1 MRFNKIFASMLFVG
15 ASFSGNGWAES
26 FQPFEVTDIQ
36 VEGLQRVALGA
47 ALLSLPVRVGDTVDE
62 IKLQQAI
69 KSLYGSTNFEN
80 ISVSHE
86 DGILYV
92 TVKERP
98 TISIISFDGNK
109 DIKDEQLQESLDGS
123 GVKTGESLDRTM
135 LSGIEKGLQ
144 DFYYGVGKYGAKVEA
159 QIINLPRN
167 RVELKFKFTEGLA
180 AEIRQINVVGNT
192 VFSDSELISMLE
204 LKDYVA
210 WWDLFG
216 ERRYQKQKLQA
227 DLETI
232 KTYYHNQ
239 GYIRFNVTSTQVA
252 MTPDRKG
259 LYITINVDEGEKYKV
274 KEVNLIGDLMGR
286 EALMK
291 SILPIKAGNMY
302 NGADVTFT
310 EEMYSKYL
318 GRFGYAYPEVK
329 TYPEID
335 DDAKEVV
342 LNINI
347 KPGKRVYVRS
357 INFTGNTVT
366 KDEVMRRELRQMEGA
381 WLNSAQ
387 IEQSKL
393 RLNRLGYFET
403 VDAETIQVPGSDD
416 LVDVA
421 VTVKEQPSGSF
432 NAGVGYGTESGVSLQ
447 FGVEQNNFL
456 GTGNQAGISINTNK
470 YSRSANLSFTDPYF
484 TKDAVSLGGSVY
496 WNEFDANE
504 ANLERYK
511 NQSYGVALNSG
522 FPINEYNR
530 LNGGIGY
537 RHNTISEIS
546 AYEQALRF
554 YNVYRETDD
563 PNSDLSFDNFEL
575 NAGWYRS
582 TLNRGTFP
590 TDGSSQRLSGKM
602 TVPGSDLQ
610 YFKTDFDTNFYFPL
624 TPQHGFV
631 LLARARLGYSNGY
644 GQFKDNDQILPFW
657 ENYYSGGSSS
667 LRGFK
672 SNSVGPR
679 SFYAYRGSDQ
689 CSPDVSGDGCSIA
702 SPGDPTQIQV
712 SQGRSIGGNAIA
724 TASFEM
730 IVPTPF
736 LDEAYT
742 NSVRTSFFVDA
753 GNVWDTEFDYESY
766 RYLPADQFS
775 KLEDYSDPARLR
787 ASWGMS
793 VQWLSPMGPMV
804 FSLAWPLKEYEDD
817 ETEIFSF
824 NIGKTF

>member
-26 FQPFEVTDIQ
+26 FQPFKVTDIQ
-36 VEGLQRVALGA
+36 VDGLQRVALGA
-47 ALLSLPVRVGDTVDE
+47 ALLNLPVKVGDTVDQL
-62 IKLQQAI
+62 KLQQAI
-69 KSLYGSTNFEN
+69 KSLYGSTNFEQ

-86 DGILYV
+86 NGILFIH
-92 TVKERP
+92 VKERP
-98 TISIISFDGNK
+98 TISVVTFEGNK
-109 DIKDEQLQESLDGS
+109 DIKDEQLQESLDES
-123 GVKTGESLDRTM
+123 GVKIGESLDRTM

-167 RVELKFKFTEGLA
+167 RVELKFNFTEGDA

-192 VFSDSELISMLE
+192 VFTDTELVNMLE
-204 LKDYVA
+204 LKDYLE
-210 WWDLFG
+210 WWNIFG

-227 DLETI
+227 DLETV
-232 KTYYHNQ
+232 KTHYHNH
-239 GYIRFNVTSTQVA
+239 GYIRFEVTSTQVA

-259 LYITINVDEGEKYKV
+259 LYITINVKEGEKYKV
-274 KEVNLIGDLMGR
+274 KEVNLTGDLMGR
-286 EALMK
+286 EELMK
-291 SILPIKAGNMY
+291 AILPIQAGSMY

-329 TYPEID
+329 TYPEIND
-335 DDAKEVV
+335 ETKEVV
-342 LNINI
+342 LNINVN
-347 KPGKRVYVRS
+347 PGKRVYVRS

-387 IEQSKL
+387 VEHSKD
-393 RLNRLGYFET
+393 RLNRLGFFEK
-403 VDAETIQVPGSDD
+403 VDTETIQIPGSDD
-416 LVDVA
+416 LVDVD
-421 VTVKEQPSGSF
+421 VKVKEQPSGSF
-432 NAGVGYGTESGVSLQ
+432 NAGVGYGTESGVSFQ
-447 FGVEQNNFL
+447 FGVEQTNFL
-456 GTGNQAGISINTNK
+456 GTGNQAGVSVNTNK
-470 YSRSANLSFTDPYF
+470 YSKNVNFSYSDPYW
-484 TKDAVSLGGSVY
+484 TKDGVSLGGSVY

-511 NQSYGVALNSG
+511 NSAYGVAFNAG

-554 YNVYRETDD
+554 YNIYRETED
-563 PNSDLSFDNFEL
+563 PNAELSFENFEL

-624 TPQHGFV
+624 TREHGFV
-631 LLARARLGYSNGY
+631 LLAKARVGYANGF
-644 GQFKDNDQILPFW
+644 GQFSDNDQILPFW
-657 ENYYSGGSSS
+657 ENYYSGGSGS
-667 LRGFK
+667 LRGFE

-679 SFYAYRGSDQ
+679 SFYLYRGSEP
-689 CSPDVSGDGCSIA
+689 CSPDPSGDGCSL
-702 SPGDPTQIQV
+702 PGEPNQIQV

-724 TASFEM
+724 TASLEM

-736 LDEAYT
+736 LDESYS

-753 GNVWDTEFDYESY
+753 GNVWDTEFDFDQY
-766 RYLPADQFS
+766 RYLPAEEFAQ
-775 KLEDYSDPARLR
+775 LEDYSDPSRIR

-793 VQWLSPMGPMV
+793 VQWISPMGPMV
-804 FSLAWPLKEYEDD
+804 FSLAWPIKENEDD

>member
-1 MRFNKIFASMLFVG
+1 MRLNKLFASMLIVG
-15 ASFSGNGWAES
+15 ASFSGNSWAET

-47 ALLSLPVRVGDTVDE
+47 ALLNLPVKVGDTVDRL
-62 IKLQQAI
+62 KLQQAI
-69 KSLYGSTNFEN
+69 KSLYASSNFEN
-80 ISVSHE
+80 VEVSRDGSV
-86 DGILYV
+86 LLV
-92 TVKERP
+92 KVKERP
-98 TISIISFDGNK
+98 TISVVSFEGNK

-123 GVKTGESLDRTM
+123 GVKVGESLDKTM
-135 LSGIEKGLQ
+135 LTGIEKGLQ

-159 QIINLPRN
+159 QVINLPRN

-192 VFSDSELISMLE
+192 VFSDAELIGMLE

-232 KTYYHNQ
+232 KTFYHNR
-239 GYIRFNVTSTQVA
+239 GYIRFEVTSTQVA

-259 LYITINVDEGEKYKV
+259 LYITINVDEGEQYKV
-274 KEVNLIGDLMGR
+274 KQVNLTGDLMGR
-286 EALMK
+286 EELMQA
-291 SILPIKAGNMY
+291 ILPIKDGDMY
-302 NGADVTFT
+302 NGGEVTFT
-310 EEMYSKYL
+310 EELYSKYL

-335 DDAKEVV
+335 DATREVT
-342 LNINI
+342 LNINV

-357 INFTGNTVT
+357 INFTGNQVT
-366 KDEVMRRELRQMEGA
+366 KDEVLRRELRQMEGA

-387 IEQSKL
+387 VEQSKD
-393 RLNRLGYFET
+393 RLNRLGFFET
-403 VDAETIQVPGSDD
+403 VDTETVQVPGTDD

-421 VTVKEQPSGSF
+421 FKVKEQPSGSF

-447 FGVEQNNFL
+447 LGVEQTNFL
-456 GTGNQAGISINTNK
+456 GTGNQAGININTNK
-470 YSRSANLSFTDPYF
+470 YQKNVNLSYTDPYW
-484 TKDAVSLGGSVY
+484 TKDGVSLGGNIY
-496 WNEFDANE
+496 WSEFDADQ

-511 NQSYGVALNSG
+511 NSSYGLALNSG

-530 LNGGIGY
+530 INGGVGY
-537 RHNTISEIS
+537 RHNSISEVS
-546 AYEQALRF
+546 SYEQAQRF
-554 YNVYRETDD
+554 YNIYRESDSAD
-563 PNSDLSFDNFEL
+563 DLSFDNFEL
-575 NAGWYRS
+575 SLGWYRS

-590 TDGSSQRLSGKM
+590 TNGSSQRLSGKA

-624 TPQHGFV
+624 TRSHSFV
-631 LLARARLGYSNGY
+631 LLTRGRLGYGNGY
-644 GQFKDNDQILPFW
+644 GQFNDNDQILPFW

-679 SFYAYRGSDQ
+679 SFHLYRGSEP
-689 CSPDVSGDGCSIA
+689 CSPDISGDGCIL
-702 SPGDPTQIQV
+702 PGDPNEIWV
-712 SQGRSIGGNAIA
+712 SAGRSIGGNAMA
-724 TASFEM
+724 TASMEL

-736 LDEAYT
+736 LDEAYS

-753 GNVWDTEFDYESY
+753 GNVWDTEFDYDSY
-766 RYLPADQFS
+766 RNLPAEQFE
-775 KLEDYSDPARLR
+775 KLEDYGDPARLR

-804 FSLAWPLKEYEDD
+804 FSLAWPIKEYEDD
-817 ETEIFSF
+817 KTEIFSF

>member
-1 MRFNKIFASMLFVG
+1 MRLNKLFASMLFVG
-15 ASFSGNGWAES
+15 ASFSGNGWANS

-36 VEGLQRVALGA
+36 VDGLQRVALGA
-47 ALLSLPVRVGDTVDE
+47 ALLNLPIKVGDVVDQT
-62 IKLQQAI
+62 KLQQAI
-69 KSLYGSTNFEN
+69 KSLYASTNFEDV
-80 ISVSHE
+80 SVSR
-86 DGILYV
+86 DGGVLMV

-98 TISIISFDGNK
+98 TISTVTFEGNK

-123 GVKTGESLDRTM
+123 GVKVGESLDRTM
-135 LSGIEKGLQ
+135 LTGIEKGLQ

-159 QIINLPRN
+159 QVINLPRN
-167 RVELKFKFTEGLA
+167 RVELKFTFTEGLA
-180 AEIRQINVVGNT
+180 AEIKQINFVGNT
-192 VFSDSELISMLE
+192 VFSDAELRGLIE

-232 KTYYHNQ
+232 KNHYRNN
-239 GYIRFNVTSTQVA
+239 GYIRFDVTSTQVA

-259 LYITINVDEGEKYKV
+259 LYITVNVDEGQPYTV
-274 KEVNLIGDLMGR
+274 KDVNLTGDLMGR
-286 EALMK
+286 EDLMK
-291 SILPIKAGNMY
+291 SILPIKAGSTY
-302 NGADVTFT
+302 DGGDVTFA

-335 DDAKEVV
+335 DETQEVT
-342 LNINI
+342 LNINVN
-347 KPGKRVYVRS
+347 PGKRVYVRS
-357 INFTGNTVT
+357 INFTGNNVT
-366 KDEVMRRELRQMEGA
+366 QDEVMRRELRQMEGA

-387 IEQSKL
+387 VEQSKA
-393 RLNRLGYFET
+393 RLNRLGFFET
-403 VDAETIQVPGSDD
+403 VDTETVQIPGTDD
-416 LVDVA
+416 LVDVNFA
-421 VTVKEQPSGSF
+421 VKEQPSGSF

-447 FGVEQNNFL
+447 FGVQQNNFL
-456 GTGNQAGISINTNK
+456 GTGNQAGINLSTNK
-470 YSRSANLSFTDPYF
+470 YSKNINLSYSDPYF
-484 TKDAVSLGGSVY
+484 TKDGVSLGGSIY

-504 ANLERYK
+504 ANLEQYK
-511 NQSYGVALNSG
+511 NKSYGVGLTTG

-530 LNGGIGY
+530 INAGVGY

-554 YNVYRETDD
+554 YNIYRENDD
-563 PNSDLSFDNFEL
+563 PNSDLSFDNFDMTL
-575 NAGWYRS
+575 GWYRS

-610 YFKTDFDTNFYFPL
+610 YFRTEFDTSFYFPIDRA
-624 TPQHGFV
+624 QSFV
-631 LLARARLGYSNGY
+631 LLTRARAGYGNGY
-644 GQFKDNDQILPFW
+644 GSFGDNDQILPFW
-657 ENYYSGGSSS
+657 ENFYLGGTS

-679 SFYAYRGSDQ
+679 SFYLYRGSEP
-689 CSPDVSGDGCSIA
+689 CVPDASGDGCSL
-702 SPGDPTQIQV
+702 PGDPNSIQV
-712 SQGRSIGGNAIA
+712 SEGRSIGGNAMA
-724 TASFEM
+724 VASVEM

-753 GNVWDTEFDYESY
+753 GNVWDTEFDYDSY
-766 RYLPADQFS
+766 RFLPADQFAQ
-775 KLEDYSDPARLR
+775 LQDFSDPSRIR
-787 ASWGMS
+787 ASWGLS

-817 ETEIFSF
+817 DTEIFSF

>member
-1 MRFNKIFASMLFVG
+1 MRLNKIFASMLLVG
-15 ASFSGNGWAES
+15 ASFSGNGWAET

-36 VEGLQRVALGA
+36 VQGLQRVALGA
-47 ALLSLPVRVGDTVDE
+47 ALLNLPIKVGDTIDE
-62 IKLQQAI
+62 TRLQQAI
-69 KSLYGSTNFEN
+69 KSLYTSTNFEH
-80 ISVSHE
+80 IEVSR
-86 DGILYV
+86 DGTVLVV

-98 TISIISFDGNK
+98 TISVVSFEGNK

-123 GVKTGESLDRTM
+123 GVKAGESLDRTM
-135 LSGIEKGLQ
+135 LTGIEKSLQ

-159 QIINLPRN
+159 QVINLPRN

-192 VFSDSELISMLE
+192 VFSDSELIGMLE

-216 ERRYQKQKLQA
+216 ERRYQKQKLEA

-232 KTYYHNQ
+232 KTFYHNR
-239 GYIRFNVTSTQVA
+239 GYIRFAVTSTQVA

-259 LYITINVDEGEKYKV
+259 LYITINVNEGEPYKV
-274 KEVNLIGDLMGR
+274 KDINLTGDLMGR
-286 EALMK
+286 EEVLEA
-291 SILPIKAGNMY
+291 ILPMKVGDTY

-310 EEMYSKYL
+310 EEMYGKYL

-335 DDAKEVV
+335 DANKEVT
-342 LNINI
+342 LNVNI

-357 INFTGNTVT
+357 INFTGNQVT
-366 KDEVMRRELRQMEGA
+366 KDEVLRRELRQMEGA

-387 IEQSKL
+387 VEQSKA

-403 VDAETIQVPGSDD
+403 VDTETVQVPGTDD

-421 VTVKEQPSGSF
+421 FNVKEQPSGSF
-432 NAGVGYGTESGVSLQ
+432 NAGIGYGTESGLSLQ
-447 FGVEQNNFL
+447 FGVQQSNFL
-456 GTGNQAGISINTNK
+456 GTGNQAGISMNTNR
-470 YSRSANLSFTDPYF
+470 YSKSVNISYTDPYF
-484 TKDAVSLGGSVY
+484 TKDGVSLGGSIF
-496 WNEFDANE
+496 WNEFDAHE

-511 NQSYGVALNSG
+511 NSSYGIAINSG

-530 LNGGIGY
+530 INGGLGY

-554 YNVYRETDD
+554 YNIYRD
-563 PNSDLSFDNFEL
+563 PNDPNADLSFDNFEATL
-575 NAGWYRS
+575 GWYRS

-590 TDGSSQRLSGKM
+590 TDGSSQRLTGKM
-602 TVPGSDLQ
+602 TIPGSDLQ
-610 YFKTDFDTNFYFPL
+610 YFKTDFNTSFYFPITRSHNFVIL
-624 TPQHGFV
+624 TK
-631 LLARARLGYSNGY
+631 ARLGYANGY
-644 GQFKDNDQILPFW
+644 GKYHNNEQILPFW

-679 SFYAYRGSDQ
+679 SFYLYRGSEP
-689 CSPDVSGDGCSIA
+689 CAPDISGDSCTL
-702 SPGDPTQIQV
+702 PGDPNQV
-712 SQGRSIGGNAIA
+712 SVSSGRSIGGNAIA
-724 TASFEM
+724 TASLEL

-753 GNVWDTEFDYESY
+753 GNVWDTEFDYDSY
-766 RYLPADQFS
+766 KFLPAEEFYELD
-775 KLEDYSDPARLR
+775 DYSDPSRIR
-787 ASWGMS
+787 ASAGMS
-793 VQWLSPMGPMV
+793 VQWISPMGPMV
-804 FSLAWPLKEYEDD
+804 FSLAWPIKEYEDD
-817 ETEIFSF
+817 DTEIFSF

>member
-1 MRFNKIFASMLFVG
+1 MRLNKLFASMLLVG

-47 ALLSLPVRVGDTVDE
+47 ALLSLPVKVGDTVDQL
-62 IKLQQAI
+62 KLQQAI
-69 KSLYGSTNFEN
+69 KSLYASSNFEN
-80 ISVSHE
+80 VQVSRDGGVLIVSVR
-86 DGILYV
+86 
-92 TVKERP
+92 ERP
-98 TISIISFDGNK
+98 TISAVTFEGNK

-123 GVKTGESLDRTM
+123 GVKVGEALDRTM

-159 QIINLPRN
+159 QVINLPRN

-180 AEIRQINVVGNT
+180 AEIRQINIVGNER
-192 VFSDSELISMLE
+192 FSDADLIGMLE

-232 KTYYHNQ
+232 KTHYHNN
-239 GYIRFNVTSTQVA
+239 GYIRFKVTSTQVA

-259 LYITINVDEGEKYKV
+259 LYITINVDEGDQYKV
-274 KEVNLIGDLMGR
+274 KEVNLTGELMGR
-286 EALMK
+286 EELLK
-291 SILPIKAGNMY
+291 EILPIKAGEQY

-329 TYPEID
+329 TFPEID
-335 DDAKEVV
+335 DETKEVT
-342 LNINI
+342 LNVNV

-381 WLNSAQ
+381 WLNSALV
-387 IEQSKL
+387 EQSKA

-403 VDAETIQVPGSDD
+403 VDTETVQVPGTDD

-421 VTVKEQPSGSF
+421 FKVKEQPSGSF
-432 NAGVGYGTESGVSLQ
+432 NAGIGYGTESGMSLQ
-447 FGVEQNNFL
+447 FGVQQSNFL
-456 GTGNQAGISINTNK
+456 GTGNQAGINLNTNK
-470 YSRSANLSFTDPYF
+470 YSKNVNLSYTDPYF
-484 TKDAVSLGGSVY
+484 TKDGVSLGGSIY

-511 NQSYGVALNSG
+511 NSSYGIALNSG

-530 LNGGIGY
+530 INGGIGY

-546 AYEQALRF
+546 SYEQAIRF
-554 YNVYRETDD
+554 YNIYRDNED

-575 NAGWYRS
+575 SLGWYRS

-610 YFKTDFDTNFYFPL
+610 YFKTDFDTSFYWPL
-624 TPQHGFV
+624 TRSHNFV
-631 LLARARLGYSNGY
+631 LLTRARLGYGNGY
-644 GQFKDNDQILPFW
+644 GGFNDNDQILPFW

-679 SFYAYRGSDQ
+679 AFYLYRGSEP
-689 CSPDVSGDGCSIA
+689 CGPNPDGEGCSL
-702 SPGDPTQIQV
+702 PGDPNQV
-712 SQGRSIGGNAIA
+712 YISSGRSIGGNAIA
-724 TASFEM
+724 TASMEL

-736 LDEAYT
+736 LDEAYS
-742 NSVRTSFFVDA
+742 NSVRTSFFIDA
-753 GNVWDTEFDYESY
+753 GNVWDTEFDYDSY
-766 RYLPADQFS
+766 RFLPADEFS
-775 KLEDYSDPARLR
+775 KLADYSDPSRIR
-787 ASWGMS
+787 ASWGLS
-793 VQWLSPMGPMV
+793 LQWLSPMGPMV
-804 FSLAWPLKEYEDD
+804 FSLAWPVKEYDDD

>member
-1 MRFNKIFASMLFVG
+1 MRLNKLFASMMLLG
-15 ASFSGNGWAES
+15 ASYSGTGLAET
-26 FQPFEVTDIQ
+26 FAPFTVTDIQ

-47 ALLSLPVRVGDTVDE
+47 ALLSLPIKVGDTVDQL
-62 IKLQQAI
+62 KLQQAI
-69 KSLYGSTNFEN
+69 KSLYATTNFDTV
-80 ISVSHE
+80 SVAND
-86 DGILYV
+86 DGVLVV

-98 TISIISFDGNK
+98 TISEVTFEGNK
-109 DIKDEQLQESLDGS
+109 DIKDEQLQESLDNS
-123 GVKTGESLDRTM
+123 GVKVGEALDRTM

-159 QIINLPRN
+159 QVINLPRN

-180 AEIRQINVVGNT
+180 AEIRQINIVGNSK
-192 VFSDSELISMLE
+192 FSDAELIGMLE

-232 KTYYHNQ
+232 KTHYHNN
-239 GYIRFNVTSTQVA
+239 GYIRFDVTSTQVA

-259 LYITINVDEGEKYKV
+259 LYITINVDEGEQYKV
-274 KEVNLIGDLMGR
+274 KEVNLTGDLMGR
-286 EALMK
+286 EELMRA
-291 SILPIKAGNMY
+291 ILPIKAGDQY

-310 EEMYSKYL
+310 EEMYAKYL

-329 TYPEID
+329 TFPEID
-335 DDAKEVV
+335 DENKEVT
-342 LNINI
+342 LNVNVR
-347 KPGKRVYVRS
+347 PGKRVYVRS
-357 INFTGNTVT
+357 VNFTGNTVT
-366 KDEVMRRELRQMEGA
+366 KDEVLRRELRQMEGA
-381 WLNSAQ
+381 WLNSANV
-387 IEQSKL
+387 ELSKN
-393 RLNRLGYFET
+393 RLNRLGFFET
-403 VDAETIQVPGSDD
+403 VDTETVQVPGTDD
-416 LVDVA
+416 LVDVSFK
-421 VTVKEQPSGSF
+421 VKEQPSGSF
-432 NAGVGYGTESGVSLQ
+432 NAGIGYGTESGISLQ
-447 FGVEQNNFL
+447 FGVQQSNFL
-456 GTGNQAGISINTNK
+456 GTGNQAGININTNK
-470 YSRSANLSFTDPYF
+470 YSKNVSLSYSDPYF
-484 TKDAVSLGGSVY
+484 TKDGVSLGGNIY

-511 NQSYGVALNSG
+511 NSSYGVALSSG
-522 FPINEYNR
+522 FPVNEYNR
-530 LNGGIGY
+530 LNFGVGF

-554 YNVYRETDD
+554 YNIYRDEDD
-563 PNSDLSFDNFEL
+563 PNSDLSFNNFEL

-602 TVPGSDLQ
+602 STPGSDLQ
-610 YFKTDFDTNFYFPL
+610 YFKADLDTNFYFPL
-624 TPQHGFV
+624 TRSHSFV
-631 LLARARLGYSNGY
+631 LLSRARIGYGNGY
-644 GQFKDNDQILPFW
+644 GDFNGNDQILPFW

-679 SFYAYRGSDQ
+679 SFYVVRGSEP
-689 CSPDVSGDGCSIA
+689 CSPDPSGDGCGL
-702 SPGDPTQIQV
+702 PGDPNQIQV
-712 SQGRSIGGNAIA
+712 SQGRSIGGNAVA
-724 TASFEM
+724 TASVEL

-753 GNVWDTEFDYESY
+753 GNVWDTEFDYDKY
-766 RYLPADQFS
+766 RSLPAEEFA
-775 KLEDYSDPARLR
+775 KLEDYSDSSRLR

-804 FSLAWPLKEYEDD
+804 FSLAWPIKEYEDD

>member
-1 MRFNKIFASMLFVG
+1 MRLNKIFASMLFVG

-47 ALLSLPVRVGDTVDE
+47 ALLSLPVKVGDTIDE
-62 IKLQQAI
+62 VKLQQAI
-69 KSLYGSTNFEN
+69 KSLYGSTNFES

-86 DGILYV
+86 NGILYV
-92 TVKERP
+92 AVKERP
-98 TISIISFDGNK
+98 TISVISFEGNK

-123 GVKTGESLDRTM
+123 GVKSGESLDRTM

-239 GYIRFNVTSTQVA
+239 GYIRFEVTSTQVA

-274 KEVNLIGDLMGR
+274 KGVNLVGDLMGR
-286 EALMK
+286 EELMK

-335 DDAKEVV
+335 DENKEVV

-387 IEQSKL
+387 IEQSKT

-403 VDAETIQVPGSDD
+403 VETETIQVPGSDD

-470 YSRSANLSFTDPYF
+470 YSKSATLSYTDPYF
-484 TKDAVSLGGSVY
+484 TKDGVSLGGSVY
-496 WNEFDANE
+496 WNEFDANQ

-511 NQSYGVALNSG
+511 NKSYGVALNSG
-522 FPINEYNR
+522 FPINESNR

-546 AYEQALRF
+546 SYEQAVRF
-554 YNVYRETDD
+554 YNIYRENDEVD
-563 PNSDLSFDNFEL
+563 SDLSFDNFEL
-575 NAGWYRS
+575 TAGWYRS

-590 TDGSSQRLSGKM
+590 TDGSSQRLSGKI

-610 YFKTDFDTNFYFPL
+610 YFKTDFDTNYYFPL
-624 TPQHGFV
+624 TRQHGFV
-631 LLARARLGYSNGY
+631 LLARARLGYANGY
-644 GQFKDNDQILPFW
+644 GQFNDNDQILPFW

-679 SFYAYRGSDQ
+679 SFYLYRGSTA
-689 CSPDVSGDGCSIA
+689 CSPDPSGDGCSL
-702 SPGDPTQIQV
+702 PGDIDTVYV
-712 SQGRSIGGNAIA
+712 SEGNSIGGNAIA
-724 TASFEM
+724 TASLEM

-753 GNVWDTEFDYESY
+753 GNVWDTEFDYDGY

-775 KLEDYSDPARLR
+775 QLSDYSDPSRLR

-804 FSLAWPLKEYEDD
+804 FSLAWPIKEYEDD

>member
-1 MRFNKIFASMLFVG
+1 MRLNKIFASMLLVG
-15 ASFSGNGWAES
+15 ASLSGKGWADT

-36 VEGLQRVALGA
+36 VKGLQRVALGA
-47 ALLSLPVRVGDTVDE
+47 ALLNIPIKVGDTVDE
-62 IKLQQAI
+62 MRLQQAI
-69 KSLYGSTNFEN
+69 KSLYSSTNFEH
-80 ISVSHE
+80 IEVSRDGSV
-86 DGILYV
+86 LVV

-98 TISIISFDGNK
+98 TISVVTFEGNK

-123 GVKTGESLDRTM
+123 GVKSGESLDRTM
-135 LSGIEKGLQ
+135 LSGIEKSLQ

-159 QIINLPRN
+159 QVINLPRN

-192 VFSDSELISMLE
+192 VFSDAELIGMLE

-232 KTYYHNQ
+232 KTFYHNR
-239 GYIRFNVTSTQVA
+239 GYIRFEVTSTQVA

-259 LYITINVDEGEKYKV
+259 LYITINVDEGEQYKV
-274 KEVNLIGDLMGR
+274 KEVNLTGDLMGR
-286 EALMK
+286 EEVMEK
-291 SILPIKAGNMY
+291 ILPIKVGDTY

-310 EEMYSKYL
+310 EEMYGKYL

-335 DDAKEVV
+335 DETKEVA
-342 LNINI
+342 LNVNI

-357 INFTGNTVT
+357 INFTGNQVT

-387 IEQSKL
+387 VEQSKA

-403 VDAETIQVPGSDD
+403 VDTQTVQVPGTDD
-416 LVDVA
+416 LVDVDF
-421 VTVKEQPSGSF
+421 TVKEQPSGSF
-432 NAGVGYGTESGVSLQ
+432 NAGVGYGTESGLSLQ
-447 FGVEQNNFL
+447 FGVQQSNFL
-456 GTGNQAGISINTNK
+456 GTGNQAGINLNTNK
-470 YSRSANLSFTDPYF
+470 YSKNVNINYTDPYF
-484 TKDAVSLGGSVY
+484 TKDGVSLGGSIY
-496 WNEFDANE
+496 WNEFDAQE

-511 NQSYGVALNSG
+511 NSSYGIALNSG

-530 LNGGIGY
+530 INGGIGY
-537 RHNTISEIS
+537 RHNSISEIS

-554 YNVYRETDD
+554 YNIYRDAND
-563 PNSDLSFDNFEL
+563 PNADLSFDNFEL
-575 NAGWYRS
+575 TLGWYRS

-610 YFKTDFDTNFYFPL
+610 YFKTDFDTSFYWPINRS
-624 TPQHGFV
+624 HSFV
-631 LLARARLGYSNGY
+631 LLTKARLGYGNGY
-644 GQFKDNDQILPFW
+644 GQFNDNDQILPFW

-679 SFYAYRGSDQ
+679 SFYLYRGSEP
-689 CSPDVSGDGCSIA
+689 CSPDPAGDTCTL
-702 SPGDPTQIQV
+702 PGDPNRVTV
-712 SQGRSIGGNAIA
+712 SDGRSIGGNAIA
-724 TASFEM
+724 TASVEM

-753 GNVWDTEFDYESY
+753 GNVWDTEFDYDAY
-766 RYLPADQFS
+766 RFLPAEQFD
-775 KLEDYSDPARLR
+775 KLSDYSDPGRIR
-787 ASWGMS
+787 ASAGMS

-804 FSLAWPLKEYEDD
+804 FSLAWPIKKYEDD
-817 ETEIFSF
+817 DTEIFSF

>member
-15 ASFSGNGWAES
+15 ATFSANTIAQT
-26 FQPFEVTDIQ
+26 FQPFEVKDIQ

-47 ALLSLPVRVGDTVDE
+47 ALLNIPIKVGDTVDQV
-62 IKLQQAI
+62 KLQQAI
-69 KSLYGSTNFEN
+69 KSLYGSTNFEKIN
-80 ISVSHE
+80 VSHE
-86 DGILYV
+86 NGVLYV
-92 TVKERP
+92 KVQERP
-98 TISIISFDGNK
+98 TISSVTFEGNK

-123 GVKTGESLDRTM
+123 GVKVGESLDRTM

-167 RVELKFKFTEGLA
+167 RVELRFNFTEGLA

-192 VFSDSELISMLE
+192 VYSDSEIISMLE

-232 KTYYHNQ
+232 TTHYQNE
-239 GYIRFNVTSTQVA
+239 GYIRFKVTSTQVA

-274 KEVNLIGDLMGR
+274 KEVNLTGDLMGR
-286 EALMK
+286 EKLLK
-291 SILPIKAGNMY
+291 SILPIKEGSTY
-302 NGADVTFT
+302 NGGEVTFA
-310 EEMYSKYL
+310 EGMYSKYL

-329 TYPEID
+329 TFPEID
-335 DDAKEVV
+335 DDTKEVT

-347 KPGKRVYVRS
+347 DPGKRVYVRS

-366 KDEVMRRELRQMEGA
+366 KDEVMRRQLRQMEGA

-387 IEQSKL
+387 VELSKSN
-393 RLNRLGYFET
+393 LNRLGYFET
-403 VDAETIQVPGSDD
+403 VDTETVQVPGSDD
-416 LVDVA
+416 LVDVD
-421 VTVKEQPSGSF
+421 VKVKEQPSGSF
-432 NAGVGYGTESGVSLQ
+432 NAGVGFGTESGLSLQ
-447 FGVEQNNFL
+447 FGVQQSNFL
-456 GTGNQAGISINTNK
+456 GTGNQAGININTNK
-470 YSRSANLSFTDPYF
+470 YSKSMNISYTDPYF
-484 TKDAVSLGGSVY
+484 TKDGVSLGGSIF
-496 WNEFDANE
+496 WNEFDAQE

-511 NQSYGVALNSG
+511 NKSYGFAVNSG
-522 FPINEYNR
+522 FPLNEYNR

-546 AYEQALRF
+546 SYEQAVRF
-554 YNVYRETDD
+554 YNIYRDSND
-563 PNSDLSFDNFEL
+563 PNQDLSFDNFEL
-575 NAGWYRS
+575 TAGWSRS
-582 TLNRGTFP
+582 NLNRGTFP
-590 TDGSSQRLSGKM
+590 TSGSSQRLTAKV

-610 YFKTDFDTNFYFPL
+610 YFKTDFDTSFYFPL
-624 TPQHGFV
+624 TRNHNFV
-631 LLARARLGYSNGY
+631 FLTRARLGYANGY
-644 GQFKDNDQILPFW
+644 GKFNDNDQILPFW

-679 SFYAYRGSDQ
+679 SFYLFRGSEP
-689 CSPDVSGDGCSIA
+689 CSPDPSGTSCSI
-702 SPGDPTQIQV
+702 PGDPNRINV
-712 SQGRSIGGNAIA
+712 NNGNSIGGNAIA
-724 TASFEM
+724 TLSAEM

-753 GNVWDTEFDYESY
+753 GNVWDSEFDYDSY
-766 RYLPADQFS
+766 KFLPAEQFAQ
-775 KLEDYSDPARLR
+775 LEDYSDPARIR

-793 VQWLSPMGPMV
+793 IQWLSPMGPMV
-804 FSLAWPLKEYEDD
+804 FSLAWPIKEYADD

>member
-47 ALLSLPVRVGDTVDE
+47 ALLSLPVKVGDTIDE
-62 IKLQQAI
+62 LKLQQAI

-80 ISVSHE
+80 IRVSHE
-86 DGILYV
+86 DGILFV

-98 TISIISFDGNK
+98 TISVISFEGNK

-123 GVKTGESLDRTM
+123 GVKMGESLDRTM

-239 GYIRFNVTSTQVA
+239 GYIRFEVTSTQVA

-259 LYITINVDEGEKYKV
+259 LYITINVNEGEKYKV
-274 KEVNLIGDLMGR
+274 KEVNLMGDLMGR
-286 EALMK
+286 EELMK
-291 SILPIKAGNMY
+291 AILPIKAGNMY

-335 DDAKEVV
+335 DENKEVV
-342 LNINI
+342 LNINV

-366 KDEVMRRELRQMEGA
+366 KDEVMRRQLRQMEGA

-387 IEQSKL
+387 VEQSKL
-393 RLNRLGYFET
+393 YLNRLGYFET

-421 VTVKEQPSGSF
+421 ITVKEQASGSF

-470 YSRSANLSFTDPYF
+470 YSRSANLSYTDPFF
-484 TKDAVSLGGSVY
+484 TKDGVSLGGSIY

-511 NQSYGVALNSG
+511 NKSYGVALNSG
-522 FPINEYNR
+522 FPINEDNR

-554 YNVYRETDD
+554 YNVYRESDD
-563 PNSDLSFDNFEL
+563 ANSDLSFDNFEL

-624 TPQHGFV
+624 SRQHGFV
-631 LLARARLGYSNGY
+631 FLARARLGYSNGY
-644 GQFKDNDQILPFW
+644 GKFNDNDQILPFW

-679 SFYAYRGSDQ
+679 SFYLYRGSEP
-689 CSPDVSGDGCSIA
+689 CSPDVSGDGCSL
-702 SPGDPTQIQV
+702 PGEQNTIEV

-753 GNVWDTEFDYESY
+753 GNVWDTEFDYDSY

-775 KLEDYSDPARLR
+775 KLEDYSDPERLR

>member
-1 MRFNKIFASMLFVG
+1 MRLNKIFASMLLVG
-15 ASFSGNGWAES
+15 ASLSGNGWAET

-36 VEGLQRVALGA
+36 VQGLQRVALGA
-47 ALLSLPVRVGDTVDE
+47 ALLNIPIKVGDTVDE
-62 IKLQQAI
+62 TRLQQAI
-69 KSLYGSTNFEN
+69 KSLYSSTNFEH
-80 ISVSHE
+80 IEVARDGSV
-86 DGILYV
+86 LVV

-98 TISIISFDGNK
+98 TISVVSFEGNK

-123 GVKTGESLDRTM
+123 GVKVGESLDRTM
-135 LSGIEKGLQ
+135 LSGIEKSLQ

-159 QIINLPRN
+159 QVINLPRN

-180 AEIRQINVVGNT
+180 AEIHQINVVGNT
-192 VFSDSELISMLE
+192 VFTDAELIGMLE

-232 KTYYHNQ
+232 KTFYHNR
-239 GYIRFNVTSTQVA
+239 GYIRFDVTSTQVA

-259 LYITINVDEGEKYKV
+259 LYITINVNEGEQYKV
-274 KEVNLIGDLMGR
+274 KDVNLTGDLMGR
-286 EALMK
+286 EEVMQA
-291 SILPIKAGNMY
+291 ILPIKVGDTY
-302 NGADVTFT
+302 NGGDVTFT
-310 EEMYSKYL
+310 EEMYGKYL

-329 TYPEID
+329 TFPEID
-335 DDAKEVV
+335 DETKEVT
-342 LNINI
+342 LNVNI

-357 INFTGNTVT
+357 INFTGNQVT
-366 KDEVMRRELRQMEGA
+366 KDEVLRRELRQMEGA

-387 IEQSKL
+387 VEQSKA

-403 VDAETIQVPGSDD
+403 VDTQTVQVPGTDD

-421 VTVKEQPSGSF
+421 FNVKEQPSGSF
-432 NAGVGYGTESGVSLQ
+432 NAGVGYGTESGLSLQ
-447 FGVEQNNFL
+447 FGVQQSNFL
-456 GTGNQAGISINTNK
+456 GTGNQAGINLNTNK
-470 YSRSANLSFTDPYF
+470 YSKNVNISYTDPYF
-484 TKDAVSLGGSVY
+484 TKDGVSLGGSLF
-496 WNEFDANE
+496 WSEFDANE

-511 NQSYGVALNSG
+511 NSSYGVTLNSG

-530 LNGGIGY
+530 INGGLGY
-537 RHNTISEIS
+537 RHNEISEIS
-546 AYEQALRF
+546 GYEQALRF
-554 YNVYRETDD
+554 YNIYRDIND
-563 PNSDLSFDNFEL
+563 PEADLAFDNFEL
-575 NAGWYRS
+575 NLGWYRS

-590 TDGSSQRLSGKM
+590 TNGSSQRLSGKM

-610 YFKTDFDTNFYFPL
+610 YFKTDFDTSFYWPITRSHSFVFL
-624 TPQHGFV
+624 TK
-631 LLARARLGYSNGY
+631 ARLGYGNGY
-644 GQFKDNDQILPFW
+644 GQFDRNDQILPFW

-679 SFYAYRGSDQ
+679 SFYLYRGSEP
-689 CSPDVSGDGCSIA
+689 CSPDPSGDGCLL
-702 SPGDPTQIQV
+702 PGDPNRVTV
-712 SQGRSIGGNAIA
+712 SDGRSIGGNAIA
-724 TASFEM
+724 TATIEV

-736 LDEAYT
+736 LDEAYS

-753 GNVWDTEFDYESY
+753 GNVWDTEFDYDSY
-766 RYLPADQFS
+766 KFLPAEQFA
-775 KLEDYSDPARLR
+775 KLEDYSDPGRIR
-787 ASWGMS
+787 ASAGMS

-804 FSLAWPLKEYEDD
+804 FSLAWPIKEYEDD
-817 ETEIFSF
+817 DTEIFSF

>member
-1 MRFNKIFASMLFVG
+1 MRLNKIFASMILVG
-15 ASFSGNGWAES
+15 ASFSGNGWADN

-47 ALLSLPVRVGDTVDE
+47 ALLSLPVKVGDTVDQV
-62 IKLQQAI
+62 KLQQAI
-69 KSLYGSTNFEN
+69 KSLYGSANFEL
-80 ISVSHE
+80 IDVSHE
-86 DGILYV
+86 NGVIFV
-92 TVKERP
+92 KVKERP
-98 TISIISFDGNK
+98 TISVISFDGNK
-109 DIKDEQLQESLDGS
+109 DIKEEQLQQSLDES
-123 GVKTGESLDRTM
+123 GVKIGESLDRTM
-135 LSGIEKGLQ
+135 ITGIEKGLQ

-167 RVELKFKFTEGLA
+167 RIELKFKFIEGLA

-192 VFSDSELISMLE
+192 VFSDSELIEMLE
-204 LKDYVA
+204 LKDFVA

-259 LYITINVDEGEKYKV
+259 LYVTINVDEGEKYQV
-274 KEVNLIGDLMGR
+274 KEVNLTGELMGR
-286 EALMK
+286 EELLKA
-291 SILPIKAGNMY
+291 ILPIKTGETY
-302 NGADVTFT
+302 NGGTVTYT

-329 TYPEID
+329 TYPEIND
-335 DDAKEVV
+335 DTKEVV
-342 LNINI
+342 LNINVM
-347 KPGKRVYVRS
+347 PGKRVYVRS

-381 WLNSAQ
+381 WLNSDQ
-387 IEQSKL
+387 IEHSKT

-403 VDAETIQVPGSDD
+403 VDTETIQIPGSDD
-416 LVDVA
+416 LVDVEFK
-421 VTVKEQPSGSF
+421 VKEQPSGSF
-432 NAGVGYGTESGVSLQ
+432 NAGIGYGTESGMSLQ

-456 GTGNQAGISINTNK
+456 GTGNQAGFSVNTNK
-470 YSRSANLSFTDPYF
+470 YQKSANLSYTDPYW
-484 TKDAVSLGGSVY
+484 TKDGVSLGGNLY
-496 WNEFDANE
+496 WSEFDANE

-511 NQSYGVALNSG
+511 NSSYGLALNSG

-537 RHNTISEIS
+537 RHNTISEVS

-554 YNVYRETDD
+554 YNVYRESES
-563 PNSDLSFDNFEL
+563 PESDLSFNNFEL
-575 NAGWYRS
+575 TAGWSRS

-590 TDGSSQRLSGKM
+590 SDGSSQRLTGKM

-624 TPQHGFV
+624 NRKQSFV
-631 LLARARLGYSNGY
+631 VLARARVGYSNGY
-644 GQFKDNDQILPFW
+644 GKFNDNDQIMPFW

-679 SFYAYRGSDQ
+679 SFFLYRGSEP
-689 CSPDVSGDGCSIA
+689 CSPDSSNDGCSL
-702 SPGDPTQIQV
+702 PGEPNTIQV
-712 SQGRSIGGNAIA
+712 SQGRSIGGNALA
-724 TASFEM
+724 TASLEL

-736 LDEAYT
+736 LDDAYS

-753 GNVWDTEFDYESY
+753 GNVWDTEFDYDSY
-766 RYLPADQFS
+766 RVLPAEQFS
-775 KLEDYSDPARLR
+775 KLEDYSDPSRLR

-817 ETEIFSF
+817 DTEIFSF

>member
-1 MRFNKIFASMLFVG
+1 MRLNKLFASMMLLG
-15 ASFSGNGWAES
+15 ASYSGTGLADT
-26 FQPFEVTDIQ
+26 FAPFTVTDIR

-47 ALLSLPVRVGDTVDE
+47 ALLSLPIKVGDQVDQL
-62 IKLQQAI
+62 KLQQAI
-69 KSLYGSTNFEN
+69 KSLYATTNFDTV
-80 ISVSHE
+80 SVSN
-86 DGILYV
+86 DNGALIV
-92 TVKERP
+92 SVKERP
-98 TISIISFDGNK
+98 TISEVTFEGNK

-123 GVKTGESLDRTM
+123 GVKVGEALDRTM

-159 QIINLPRN
+159 QVINLPRN

-180 AEIRQINVVGNT
+180 AEIRQINVVGNEKY
-192 VFSDSELISMLE
+192 SDAELIGMLE

-232 KTYYHNQ
+232 KTHYHNN
-239 GYIRFNVTSTQVA
+239 GYIRFEVTSTQVA

-259 LYITINVDEGEKYKV
+259 LYITINVDEGEQYKV
-274 KEVNLIGDLMGR
+274 KEVNLTGDLMGR
-286 EALMK
+286 EELMRA
-291 SILPIKAGNMY
+291 ILPIKVGEQY

-310 EEMYSKYL
+310 EEMYAKYL

-335 DDAKEVV
+335 DQNKEVT
-342 LNINI
+342 LNVSVN
-347 KPGKRVYVRS
+347 PGKRVYVRS
-357 INFTGNTVT
+357 VNFTGNTVT
-366 KDEVMRRELRQMEGA
+366 KDEVLRRELRQMEGA
-381 WLNSAQ
+381 WLNSANV
-387 IEQSKL
+387 ELSKN
-393 RLNRLGYFET
+393 RLNRLGFFET
-403 VDAETIQVPGSDD
+403 VDTETVQVPGTDD
-416 LVDVA
+416 LVDVSFK
-421 VTVKEQPSGSF
+421 VKEQPSGSF
-432 NAGVGYGTESGVSLQ
+432 NAGIGYGTESGISLQ
-447 FGVEQNNFL
+447 FGVQQSNFL
-456 GTGNQAGISINTNK
+456 GTGNQAGININTNK
-470 YSRSANLSFTDPYF
+470 YSKNVNLSYTDPYF
-484 TKDAVSLGGSVY
+484 TKDGVSLGGSIY
-496 WNEFDANE
+496 WSEFDANE

-511 NQSYGVALNSG
+511 NSSYGVALNSG

-530 LNGGIGY
+530 LNGGIGF

-554 YNVYRETDD
+554 YNIYRDAND
-563 PNSDLSFDNFEL
+563 PNADLSFNNFEL

-602 TVPGSDLQ
+602 STPGSDLQ

-624 TPQHGFV
+624 TRSHSFV
-631 LLARARLGYSNGY
+631 LLTRARVGYGNGY
-644 GQFKDNDQILPFW
+644 GESDGNDQILPFW
-657 ENYYSGGSSS
+657 ENYYSGGSTS

-672 SNSVGPR
+672 SNTVGPR
-679 SFYAYRGSDQ
+679 SFYVYRGSEP
-689 CSPDVSGDGCSIA
+689 CSPDPSGDGCSL
-702 SPGDPTQIQV
+702 PGDPNKIQV
-712 SQGRSIGGNAIA
+712 SQGRSIGGNAVA
-724 TASFEM
+724 TASLEL

-736 LDEAYT
+736 LDEAYS

-753 GNVWDTEFDYESY
+753 GNVWDTEFDYDSY
-766 RYLPADQFS
+766 RTLPAEEFA
-775 KLEDYSDPARLR
+775 KLEDYADPSRFR

-804 FSLAWPLKEYEDD
+804 FSLAWPIKEYEDD
-817 ETEIFSF
+817 DTEIFSF

>member
-1 MRFNKIFASMLFVG
+1 MRLNKLFASMLFVG
-15 ASFSGNGWAES
+15 ASFSGNALAET
-26 FQPFEVTDIQ
+26 FQPFKVADIQ

-47 ALLSLPVRVGDTVDE
+47 ALLSLPVKVGDTVDQL
-62 IKLQQAI
+62 KLQQAI
-69 KSLYGSTNFEN
+69 KSLYASSNFEN
-80 ISVSHE
+80 VEVSR
-86 DGILYV
+86 DGDVLVV

-98 TISIISFDGNK
+98 TISAVTFEGNK

-123 GVKTGESLDRTM
+123 GVKVGESLDRTM
-135 LSGIEKGLQ
+135 LTGIEKGLQ

-180 AEIRQINVVGNT
+180 AEIRQINIIGNT
-192 VFSDSELISMLE
+192 QFSDAELIGMLE

-239 GYIRFNVTSTQVA
+239 GYIRFDVTSTQVA

-274 KEVNLIGDLMGR
+274 KEVNLTGDLMGR
-286 EALMK
+286 EPLMRA
-291 SILPIKAGNMY
+291 ILPIKDGDMY
-302 NGADVTFT
+302 NGSDVTFT

-335 DDAKEVV
+335 DETKEVT

-357 INFTGNTVT
+357 INFTGNQVT
-366 KDEVMRRELRQMEGA
+366 KDEVLRRELRQMEGA

-387 IEQSKL
+387 VELSKSN
-393 RLNRLGYFET
+393 LNRLGYFET
-403 VDAETIQVPGSDD
+403 VDTETIQVPGTDD

-421 VTVKEQPSGSF
+421 FKVKEQPSGSF

-447 FGVEQNNFL
+447 LGVQQSNFL
-456 GTGNQAGISINTNK
+456 GTGNQAGINLNTNK
-470 YSRSANLSFTDPYF
+470 YSKSANLSYTDPYW
-484 TKDAVSLGGSVY
+484 TKDHVSLGGSVF
-496 WNEFDANE
+496 WSEFDANQ

-511 NQSYGVALNSG
+511 RNSYGVSLTSG
-522 FPINEYNR
+522 FNLNEYNR
-530 LNGGIGY
+530 INGGIGY
-537 RHNTISEIS
+537 RHDGISETS

-554 YNVYRETDD
+554 YNIYRESDD
-563 PNSDLSFDNFEL
+563 PNASLDFNNFEL
-575 NAGWYRS
+575 NLGWYRS

-624 TPQHGFV
+624 TRNHSFV
-631 LLARARLGYSNGY
+631 FLTRAHLGYGNGY
-644 GQFKDNDQILPFW
+644 GKFNDNDQILPFW

-679 SFYAYRGSDQ
+679 SFYLYRGSEP
-689 CSPDVSGDGCSIA
+689 CGPDVAGESCSL
-702 SPGDPTQIQV
+702 PGEPNSIQV
-712 SQGRSIGGNAIA
+712 SSGRSVGANAVA
-724 TASFEM
+724 TASMEL
-730 IVPTPF
+730 IVPVPF

-742 NSVRTSFFVDA
+742 NSVRTSLFVDA
-753 GNVWDTEFDYESY
+753 GNVWDTEFDYNSY
-766 RYLPADQFS
+766 RYLPADEFA
-775 KLEDYSDPARLR
+775 KLSDYSDPARIR

-793 VQWLSPMGPMV
+793 VQWLSPMGPMI
-804 FSLAWPLKEYEDD
+804 FSLAWPIKEYEDD

>member
-1 MRFNKIFASMLFVG
+1 MRLNKLFASMILVG
-15 ASFSGNGWAES
+15 ASFSGNGVAEP

-36 VEGLQRVALGA
+36 IDGLQRVALGA
-47 ALLSLPVRVGDTVDE
+47 ALLSLPVKVGDTVDQV
-62 IKLQQAI
+62 KLQQAI
-69 KSLYGSTNFEN
+69 KSLYASTNFET
-80 ISVSHE
+80 ISVARE
-86 DGILYV
+86 DGVLIV
-92 TVKERP
+92 KVKERA
-98 TISIISFDGNK
+98 TISAVTFEGNK

-123 GVKTGESLDRTM
+123 GIKIGESLDRTM

-159 QIINLPRN
+159 EVINLPRN
-167 RVELKFKFTEGLA
+167 RVELKFNFTEGLA

-192 VFSDSELISMLE
+192 VFSDEELIGLLE

-227 DLETI
+227 DLETV

-239 GYIRFNVTSTQVA
+239 GYIRFEVTSTQVA

-274 KEVNLIGDLMGR
+274 SEVNLTGELMGR
-286 EALMK
+286 DKLMK
-291 SILPIKAGNMY
+291 AILPIKEGDMY
-302 NGADVTFT
+302 NGGDVTFT

-329 TYPEID
+329 TFPEIND
-335 DDAKEVV
+335 ETKEVA

-347 KPGKRVYVRS
+347 NPGKRVYVRS
-357 INFTGNTVT
+357 INFSGNTVT

-387 IEQSKL
+387 VEQSKS

-403 VDAETIQVPGSDD
+403 VDTETVQVPGSDD

-421 VTVKEQPSGSF
+421 FNVKEQPSGSF
-432 NAGVGYGTESGVSLQ
+432 NAGVGYGTESGLSLQ
-447 FGVEQNNFL
+447 FGVQQSNFL
-456 GTGNQAGISINTNK
+456 GTGNQAGVSLNTNK
-470 YSRSANLSFTDPYF
+470 YSKNVNFSYTDPYF
-484 TKDAVSLGGSVY
+484 TKDGVSLGGSIY

-511 NQSYGVALNSG
+511 NKSYGIALNSG

-537 RHNTISEIS
+537 RHNSISEIS

-554 YNVYRETDD
+554 YNVYRESDD
-563 PNSDLSFDNFEL
+563 PNADLSFDNFEL
-575 NAGWYRS
+575 NGGWSRS

-590 TDGSSQRLSGKM
+590 TDGSSQRFSAKA
-602 TVPGSDLQ
+602 TIPGSHLQ
-610 YFKTDFDTNFYFPL
+610 YFKTDLDTNFYLPL
-624 TPQHGFV
+624 SRNHGFV
-631 LLARARLGYSNGY
+631 LLTRARLGYANGY
-644 GQFKDNDQILPFW
+644 GQFNDNDQILPFW

-679 SFYAYRGSDQ
+679 SFYLYRGSEP
-689 CSPDVSGDGCSIA
+689 CAPDPSGDTCSL
-702 SPGDPTQIQV
+702 PGEPNQIQV
-712 SQGRSIGGNAIA
+712 SSGRSIGGNAIA
-724 TASFEM
+724 TASMEV

-736 LDEAYT
+736 LDEAYS

-753 GNVWDTEFDYESY
+753 GNVWDTEFDYDSY
-766 RYLPADQFS
+766 RYLPADEFD
-775 KLEDYSDPARLR
+775 KLEDYSDPSRIR

-804 FSLAWPLKEYEDD
+804 FSLAWPIKEYEDD

>member
-1 MRFNKIFASMLFVG
+1 MRFNKIFASMLLVG
-15 ASFSGNGWAES
+15 ATYTGNALADT
-26 FQPFEVTDIQ
+26 FQPFEVIDIQ

-47 ALLSLPVRVGDTVDE
+47 ALLNFPIKVGDTLDQT
-62 IKLQQAI
+62 KLQQAI
-69 KSLYGSTNFEN
+69 KSLYGSTNFDT

-86 DGILYV
+86 DGVLYV
-92 TVKERP
+92 AVKERA
-98 TISIISFDGNK
+98 TISSITFEGNK

-123 GVKTGESLDRTM
+123 GVRVGESLDRTM

-159 QIINLPRN
+159 QVINLPRN
-167 RVELKFKFTEGLA
+167 RVELRFSFTEGLA

-210 WWDLFG
+210 WWDIFG
-216 ERRYQKQKLQA
+216 ERRYQKQMLQA

-232 KTYYHNQ
+232 TSHYQNE
-239 GYIRFNVTSTQVA
+239 GYIRFQVTSTQVA

-259 LYITINVDEGEKYKV
+259 LYITINVDEGEKYTV
-274 KEVNLIGDLMGR
+274 SEVNLTGQLMGR
-286 EALMK
+286 EELLKA
-291 SILPIKAGNMY
+291 ILPIKPGSTY
-302 NGADVTFT
+302 DGGDVTFT

-329 TYPEID
+329 TFPEIND
-335 DDAKEVV
+335 ETKEVA
-342 LNINI
+342 LNINVN
-347 KPGKRVYVRS
+347 PGKRVYVRT

-387 IEQSKL
+387 IEQSKA

-403 VDAETIQVPGSDD
+403 VDTETIQVPGSDD

-432 NAGVGYGTESGVSLQ
+432 NAGIGYGTESGISLQ
-447 FGVEQNNFL
+447 FGVQQSNFL
-456 GTGNQAGISINTNK
+456 GTGNQAGVSINTNK
-470 YSRSANLSFTDPYF
+470 YSKSMNISYTDPYF
-484 TKDAVSLGGSVY
+484 TKDGVSLGGSIY

-511 NQSYGVALNSG
+511 NKSYGVALSSG

-530 LNGGIGY
+530 INGGIGY

-554 YNVYRETDD
+554 YNIYRGSDD
-563 PNSDLSFDNFEL
+563 PNQDLSFDNFEMNL
-575 NAGWYRS
+575 GWSRS
-582 TLNRGTFP
+582 SLNRGTFP
-590 TDGSSQRLSGKM
+590 TAGSSQRLSGKM

-610 YFKTDFDTNFYFPL
+610 YFKTDFNTDFYLPL
-624 TPQHGFV
+624 TRSHNFV
-631 LLARARLGYSNGY
+631 LLTRARLGYGNGY
-644 GQFKDNDQILPFW
+644 GQFNDNDQILPFW

-679 SFYAYRGSDQ
+679 SFYLFRGSEP
-689 CSPDVSGDGCSIA
+689 CSPDPTGTGCSL
-702 SPGDPTQIQV
+702 PGDPNRVTV
-712 SQGRSIGGNAIA
+712 NSGRSIGGNAIA
-724 TASFEM
+724 TLSAEL

-753 GNVWDTEFDYESY
+753 GNVWDTEFDYDSY
-766 RYLPADQFS
+766 RFLPADEFEQLS
-775 KLEDYSDPARLR
+775 DYSDPERIR

-793 VQWLSPMGPMV
+793 IQWLSPMGPMV
-804 FSLAWPLKEYEDD
+804 FSLAWPIKEYEDD

>member
-1 MRFNKIFASMLFVG
+1 MRLNKIFASMILVG
-15 ASFSGNGWAES
+15 ASFSGNGWADN

-47 ALLSLPVRVGDTVDE
+47 ALLSLPVKVGDTVDQV
-62 IKLQQAI
+62 KLQQAI
-69 KSLYGSTNFEN
+69 KSLYGSANFEL
-80 ISVSHE
+80 IDVSHE
-86 DGILYV
+86 NGVIFV
-92 TVKERP
+92 KVKERP
-98 TISIISFDGNK
+98 TISVISFDGNK
-109 DIKDEQLQESLDGS
+109 DIKEEQLQQSLDES
-123 GVKTGESLDRTM
+123 GVKIGESLDRTM
-135 LSGIEKGLQ
+135 ITGIEKGLQ

-167 RVELKFKFTEGLA
+167 RIELKFKFIEGLA

-192 VFSDSELISMLE
+192 VFSDSELIEMLE
-204 LKDYVA
+204 LKDFVA

-259 LYITINVDEGEKYKV
+259 LYVTINVDEGEKYQV
-274 KEVNLIGDLMGR
+274 KEVNLTGELMGR
-286 EALMK
+286 EELLKA
-291 SILPIKAGNMY
+291 ILPIKTGETY
-302 NGADVTFT
+302 NGGTVTYT

-329 TYPEID
+329 TYPEIND
-335 DDAKEVV
+335 DTKEVV
-342 LNINI
+342 LNINVM
-347 KPGKRVYVRS
+347 PGKRVYVRS

-381 WLNSAQ
+381 WLNSDQ
-387 IEQSKL
+387 IEHSKT

-403 VDAETIQVPGSDD
+403 VDTETIQIPGSDD
-416 LVDVA
+416 LVDVEFK
-421 VTVKEQPSGSF
+421 VKEQPSGSF
-432 NAGVGYGTESGVSLQ
+432 NAGIGYGTESGMSLQ

-456 GTGNQAGISINTNK
+456 GTGNQAGFSVNTNK
-470 YSRSANLSFTDPYF
+470 YQKSANLSYTDPYW
-484 TKDAVSLGGSVY
+484 TKDGVSLGGNLY
-496 WNEFDANE
+496 WSEFDANE

-511 NQSYGVALNSG
+511 NSSYGLALNSG

-537 RHNTISEIS
+537 RHNTISEVS

-554 YNVYRETDD
+554 YNVYRESES
-563 PNSDLSFDNFEL
+563 PESDLSFNNFEL
-575 NAGWYRS
+575 TAGWSRS

-590 TDGSSQRLSGKM
+590 SDGSSQRLTGKM

-624 TPQHGFV
+624 NRKQSFV
-631 LLARARLGYSNGY
+631 VLARARVGYANGY
-644 GQFKDNDQILPFW
+644 GKFNNNDQIMPFW

-679 SFYAYRGSDQ
+679 SFFLYRGSEP
-689 CSPDVSGDGCSIA
+689 CSPDVSGDGCSL
-702 SPGDPTQIQV
+702 PGEPNTIQV
-712 SQGRSIGGNAIA
+712 SQGRSIGGNALA
-724 TASFEM
+724 TASLEL

-736 LDEAYT
+736 LDDAYS

-753 GNVWDTEFDYESY
+753 GNVWDTEFDYDSY
-766 RYLPADQFS
+766 RTLPAEQFA
-775 KLEDYSDPARLR
+775 KLEDYSDPSRLR

-817 ETEIFSF
+817 DTEIFSF

>member
-1 MRFNKIFASMLFVG
+1 MRLNKIFASMLLVG
-15 ASFSGNGWAES
+15 ASLSGKGWADT

-36 VEGLQRVALGA
+36 VKGLQRVALGA
-47 ALLSLPVRVGDTVDE
+47 ALLNIPIKVGDTVDE
-62 IKLQQAI
+62 MRLQQAI
-69 KSLYGSTNFEN
+69 KSLYSSTNFEH
-80 ISVSHE
+80 IEVSRDGSV
-86 DGILYV
+86 LVV

-98 TISIISFDGNK
+98 TISVVTFEGNK

-123 GVKTGESLDRTM
+123 GVKAGESLDRTM
-135 LSGIEKGLQ
+135 LSGIEKSLQ

-159 QIINLPRN
+159 QVINLPRN

-192 VFSDSELISMLE
+192 VFSDAELIGMLE

-232 KTYYHNQ
+232 KTFYHNR
-239 GYIRFNVTSTQVA
+239 GYIRFEVTSTQVA

-259 LYITINVDEGEKYKV
+259 LYITINVDEGEQYKV
-274 KEVNLIGDLMGR
+274 KEVNLTGDLMGR
-286 EALMK
+286 EEVMQA
-291 SILPIKAGNMY
+291 ILPIKVGDTY

-310 EEMYSKYL
+310 EEMYGKYL

-335 DDAKEVV
+335 DETKEVA
-342 LNINI
+342 LNVNI

-357 INFTGNTVT
+357 INFTGNQVT

-387 IEQSKL
+387 VEQSKA

-403 VDAETIQVPGSDD
+403 VDTQTVQVPGTDD
-416 LVDVA
+416 LVDVDF
-421 VTVKEQPSGSF
+421 TVKEQPSGSF
-432 NAGVGYGTESGVSLQ
+432 NAGVGYGTESGLSLQ
-447 FGVEQNNFL
+447 FGVQQSNFL
-456 GTGNQAGISINTNK
+456 GTGNQAGINLNTNK
-470 YSRSANLSFTDPYF
+470 YSKNVNINYTDPYF
-484 TKDAVSLGGSVY
+484 TKDGVSLGGSIY
-496 WNEFDANE
+496 WNEFDAQE

-511 NQSYGVALNSG
+511 NSSYGIAVNSG

-530 LNGGIGY
+530 INGGIGY
-537 RHNTISEIS
+537 RHNSISEIS

-554 YNVYRETDD
+554 YNIYRDAND
-563 PNSDLSFDNFEL
+563 PNADLSFDNFEL
-575 NAGWYRS
+575 TLGWYRS

-610 YFKTDFDTNFYFPL
+610 YFKTDFDTSFYWPVNRS
-624 TPQHGFV
+624 HSFV
-631 LLARARLGYSNGY
+631 LLTKARLGYGNGY
-644 GQFKDNDQILPFW
+644 GQYNDNDQILPFW

-679 SFYAYRGSDQ
+679 SFYLYRGSEP
-689 CSPDVSGDGCSIA
+689 CSPDPAGDTCTL
-702 SPGDPTQIQV
+702 PGDPNRVTV
-712 SQGRSIGGNAIA
+712 SGGRSIGGNAIA
-724 TASFEM
+724 TASVEM

-753 GNVWDTEFDYESY
+753 GNVWDTEFDYDSY
-766 RYLPADQFS
+766 RFLPAEQFD
-775 KLEDYSDPARLR
+775 KLSDYSDPGRIR
-787 ASWGMS
+787 ASAGMS

-804 FSLAWPLKEYEDD
+804 FSLAWPIKKYEDD
-817 ETEIFSF
+817 DTEIFSF

>member
-1 MRFNKIFASMLFVG
+1 MRLNKIFASMLLVG
-15 ASFSGNGWAES
+15 ASLSGNGWAET

-36 VEGLQRVALGA
+36 VQGLQRVALGA
-47 ALLSLPVRVGDTVDE
+47 ALLNIPIKVGDTVDE
-62 IKLQQAI
+62 TRLQQAI
-69 KSLYGSTNFEN
+69 KSLYSSTNFEH
-80 ISVSHE
+80 IEVARDGSV
-86 DGILYV
+86 LVV

-98 TISIISFDGNK
+98 TISVVSFEGNK

-123 GVKTGESLDRTM
+123 DVKVGESLDRTM
-135 LSGIEKGLQ
+135 LSGIEKSLQ

-159 QIINLPRN
+159 QVINLPRN

-192 VFSDSELISMLE
+192 VFTDAELIGMLE

-232 KTYYHNQ
+232 KTFYHNR
-239 GYIRFNVTSTQVA
+239 GYIRFDVASTQVA

-259 LYITINVDEGEKYKV
+259 LYITINVDEGEQYKV
-274 KEVNLIGDLMGR
+274 KDVNLTGDLMGR
-286 EALMK
+286 EEVMQA
-291 SILPIKAGNMY
+291 ILPIKVGDTY
-302 NGADVTFT
+302 NGGDVTFT
-310 EEMYSKYL
+310 EEMYGKYL

-335 DDAKEVV
+335 DETKEVT
-342 LNINI
+342 LNVNI

-357 INFTGNTVT
+357 INFTGNQVT
-366 KDEVMRRELRQMEGA
+366 KDEVLRRELRQMEGA

-387 IEQSKL
+387 VEQSKS

-403 VDAETIQVPGSDD
+403 VDTQTVQVPGTDD

-421 VTVKEQPSGSF
+421 FNVKEQPSGSF
-432 NAGVGYGTESGVSLQ
+432 NAGVGYGTESGLSLQ
-447 FGVEQNNFL
+447 FGVQQSNFL
-456 GTGNQAGISINTNK
+456 GTGNQAGINLNTNK
-470 YSRSANLSFTDPYF
+470 YSKNVNVSYTDPYF
-484 TKDAVSLGGSVY
+484 TKDGVSLGGSVF
-496 WNEFDANE
+496 WSEFDANE

-511 NQSYGVALNSG
+511 NSSYGVTLNSG

-530 LNGGIGY
+530 INGGVGY
-537 RHNTISEIS
+537 RHNEISEIS

-554 YNVYRETDD
+554 YNIYRDAND
-563 PNSDLSFDNFEL
+563 PNADLAFDNFEL
-575 NAGWYRS
+575 NLGWYRS

-610 YFKTDFDTNFYFPL
+610 YFKTDFDTSFYWPITRSHSFVFL
-624 TPQHGFV
+624 TK
-631 LLARARLGYSNGY
+631 ARLGYGNGY
-644 GQFKDNDQILPFW
+644 GQFDSNDQILPFW

-679 SFYAYRGSDQ
+679 SFYLYRGSEP
-689 CSPDVSGDGCSIA
+689 CSPDPSGDGCSL
-702 SPGDPTQIQV
+702 PGDPNRVTV
-712 SQGRSIGGNAIA
+712 SDGRSIGGNAIA
-724 TASFEM
+724 TATIEM

-753 GNVWDTEFDYESY
+753 GNVWDTEFDYDSY
-766 RYLPADQFS
+766 KFLPAEQFA
-775 KLEDYSDPARLR
+775 KLEDYSDPGRIR
-787 ASWGMS
+787 ASAGMS

-804 FSLAWPLKEYEDD
+804 FSLAWPIKKYEDD
-817 ETEIFSF
+817 DTEIFSF

>member
-1 MRFNKIFASMLFVG
+1 MRLNKIFASMLLVG
-15 ASFSGNGWAES
+15 ASLSGKGWADT

-36 VEGLQRVALGA
+36 VKGLQRVALGA
-47 ALLSLPVRVGDTVDE
+47 ALLNIPIKVGDTVDE
-62 IKLQQAI
+62 MRLQQAI
-69 KSLYGSTNFEN
+69 KSLYSSTNFEH
-80 ISVSHE
+80 IEVSRDGSV
-86 DGILYV
+86 LVV

-98 TISIISFDGNK
+98 TISVVTFEGNK

-123 GVKTGESLDRTM
+123 GVKAGESLDRTM
-135 LSGIEKGLQ
+135 LSGIEKSLQ

-159 QIINLPRN
+159 QVINLPRN

-192 VFSDSELISMLE
+192 VFSDAELIGMLE

-232 KTYYHNQ
+232 KTFYHNR
-239 GYIRFNVTSTQVA
+239 GYIRFEVTSTQVA

-259 LYITINVDEGEKYKV
+259 LYITINVDEGEQYKV
-274 KEVNLIGDLMGR
+274 KEVNLTGDLMGR
-286 EALMK
+286 EEVMQA
-291 SILPIKAGNMY
+291 ILPIKVGDTY

-310 EEMYSKYL
+310 EEMYGKYL

-335 DDAKEVV
+335 DETKEVA
-342 LNINI
+342 LNVNI

-357 INFTGNTVT
+357 INFTGNQVT

-387 IEQSKL
+387 VEQSKA

-403 VDAETIQVPGSDD
+403 VDTQTVQVPGTDD
-416 LVDVA
+416 LVDVDF
-421 VTVKEQPSGSF
+421 TVKEQPSGSF
-432 NAGVGYGTESGVSLQ
+432 NAGVGYGTESGLSLQ
-447 FGVEQNNFL
+447 FGVQQSNFL
-456 GTGNQAGISINTNK
+456 GTGNQAGINLNTNK
-470 YSRSANLSFTDPYF
+470 YSKNVNINYTDPYF
-484 TKDAVSLGGSVY
+484 TKDGVSLGGSIY
-496 WNEFDANE
+496 WNEFDAQE

-511 NQSYGVALNSG
+511 NSSYGIAVNSG

-530 LNGGIGY
+530 INGGIGY
-537 RHNTISEIS
+537 RHNSISEIS

-554 YNVYRETDD
+554 YNIYRDAND
-563 PNSDLSFDNFEL
+563 PNADLSFDNFEL
-575 NAGWYRS
+575 TLGWYRS

-610 YFKTDFDTNFYFPL
+610 YFKTDFDTSFYWPINRS
-624 TPQHGFV
+624 HSFV
-631 LLARARLGYSNGY
+631 LLTKARLGYGNGY
-644 GQFKDNDQILPFW
+644 GQYNDNDQILPFW

-679 SFYAYRGSDQ
+679 SFYLYRGSEP
-689 CSPDVSGDGCSIA
+689 CSPDPAGDTCTL
-702 SPGDPTQIQV
+702 PGDPNRVTV
-712 SQGRSIGGNAIA
+712 SGGRSIGGNAIA
-724 TASFEM
+724 TASVEM

-753 GNVWDTEFDYESY
+753 GNVWDTEFDYDAY
-766 RYLPADQFS
+766 RFLPAEQFD
-775 KLEDYSDPARLR
+775 KLSDYSDPGRIR
-787 ASWGMS
+787 ASAGMS

-804 FSLAWPLKEYEDD
+804 FSLAWPIKKYEDD
-817 ETEIFSF
+817 DTEIFSF

>member
-1 MRFNKIFASMLFVG
+1 MRLNKIFASMLLVG
-15 ASFSGNGWAES
+15 ASLSGKGWADT

-36 VEGLQRVALGA
+36 VKGLQRVALGA
-47 ALLSLPVRVGDTVDE
+47 ALLNIPIKVGDTVDE
-62 IKLQQAI
+62 MRLQQAI
-69 KSLYGSTNFEN
+69 KSLYSSTNFEH
-80 ISVSHE
+80 IEVSRDGSV
-86 DGILYV
+86 LVV

-98 TISIISFDGNK
+98 TISVVTFEGNK

-123 GVKTGESLDRTM
+123 GVKAGESLDRTM
-135 LSGIEKGLQ
+135 LSGIEKSLQ

-159 QIINLPRN
+159 QVINLPRN

-192 VFSDSELISMLE
+192 VFSDAELIGMLE

-232 KTYYHNQ
+232 KTFYHNR
-239 GYIRFNVTSTQVA
+239 GYIRFEVTSTQVA

-259 LYITINVDEGEKYKV
+259 LYITINVDEGEQYKV
-274 KEVNLIGDLMGR
+274 KEVNLTGDLMGR
-286 EALMK
+286 EEVMQA
-291 SILPIKAGNMY
+291 ILPIKVGDTY

-310 EEMYSKYL
+310 EEMYGKYL

-335 DDAKEVV
+335 DETKEVA
-342 LNINI
+342 LNVNI

-357 INFTGNTVT
+357 INFTGNQVT

-387 IEQSKL
+387 VEQSKA

-403 VDAETIQVPGSDD
+403 VDTQTVQVPGTDD
-416 LVDVA
+416 LVDVDF
-421 VTVKEQPSGSF
+421 TVKEQPSGSF
-432 NAGVGYGTESGVSLQ
+432 NAGVGYGTESGLSLQ
-447 FGVEQNNFL
+447 FGVQQSNFL
-456 GTGNQAGISINTNK
+456 GTGNQAGINLNTNK
-470 YSRSANLSFTDPYF
+470 YSKNVNINYTDPYF
-484 TKDAVSLGGSVY
+484 TKDGVSLGGSIY
-496 WNEFDANE
+496 WNEFDAQE

-511 NQSYGVALNSG
+511 NSSYGIAVNSG

-530 LNGGIGY
+530 INGGIGY
-537 RHNTISEIS
+537 RHNSISEIS

-554 YNVYRETDD
+554 YNIYRDAND
-563 PNSDLSFDNFEL
+563 PNADLSFDNFEL
-575 NAGWYRS
+575 TLGWYRS

-610 YFKTDFDTNFYFPL
+610 YFKTDFDTSFYWPINRS
-624 TPQHGFV
+624 HSFV
-631 LLARARLGYSNGY
+631 LLTKARLGYGNGY
-644 GQFKDNDQILPFW
+644 GQYNDNDQILPFW

-679 SFYAYRGSDQ
+679 SFYLYRGSEP
-689 CSPDVSGDGCSIA
+689 CSPDPAGDTCTL
-702 SPGDPTQIQV
+702 PGDPNRVTV
-712 SQGRSIGGNAIA
+712 SGGRSIGGNAIA
-724 TASFEM
+724 TASVEM

-753 GNVWDTEFDYESY
+753 GNVWDTEFDYDSY
-766 RYLPADQFS
+766 RFLPAEQFD
-775 KLEDYSDPARLR
+775 KLSDYSDPGRIR
-787 ASWGMS
+787 ASAGMS

-804 FSLAWPLKEYEDD
+804 FSLAWPIKKYEDD
-817 ETEIFSF
+817 DTEIFSF

>member
-1 MRFNKIFASMLFVG
+1 MRLNKIFASMLLVG
-15 ASFSGNGWAES
+15 ASLSGNGWAET

-36 VEGLQRVALGA
+36 VQGLQRVALGA
-47 ALLSLPVRVGDTVDE
+47 ALLNIPIKVGDTVDE
-62 IKLQQAI
+62 TRLQQAI
-69 KSLYGSTNFEN
+69 KSLYASTNFEH
-80 ISVSHE
+80 IEVGR
-86 DGILYV
+86 DGNVLVV

-98 TISIISFDGNK
+98 TISAVTFEGNK

-123 GVKTGESLDRTM
+123 DVKVGESLDRTM
-135 LSGIEKGLQ
+135 LSGIEKSLQ

-159 QIINLPRN
+159 QVINLPRN

-192 VFSDSELISMLE
+192 VFSDAELIGMLE

-232 KTYYHNQ
+232 KTFYHNR
-239 GYIRFNVTSTQVA
+239 GYIRFDVTSTQVA

-259 LYITINVDEGEKYKV
+259 LYITINVDEGEQYKV
-274 KEVNLIGDLMGR
+274 KEVNLTGDLMGR
-286 EALMK
+286 EAVMEA
-291 SILPIKAGNMY
+291 ILPIKVGDTY
-302 NGADVTFT
+302 NGGDVTFT
-310 EEMYSKYL
+310 EEMYGKYL

-329 TYPEID
+329 TYPEIND
-335 DDAKEVV
+335 DTKEVT
-342 LNINI
+342 LNVNI
-347 KPGKRVYVRS
+347 KPGKRVYVRN
-357 INFTGNTVT
+357 INFTGNQVT
-366 KDEVMRRELRQMEGA
+366 KDEVLRRELRQMEGA
-381 WLNSAQ
+381 WLNAAQ
-387 IEQSKL
+387 VEQSKA

-403 VDAETIQVPGSDD
+403 VDTQTVQVPGTDD

-421 VTVKEQPSGSF
+421 FNVKEQPSGSF
-432 NAGVGYGTESGVSLQ
+432 NAGVGYGTESGISLQ
-447 FGVEQNNFL
+447 FGVQQSNFL
-456 GTGNQAGISINTNK
+456 GTGNQAGINLNTNK
-470 YSRSANLSFTDPYF
+470 YSKNINLSYTDPYF
-484 TKDAVSLGGSVY
+484 TKDGVSLGGSIF
-496 WNEFDANE
+496 WNEFDAQE

-511 NQSYGVALNSG
+511 NSSYGVALNSG

-530 LNGGIGY
+530 INGGIGF
-537 RHNTISEIS
+537 RHNSISEIS

-554 YNVYRETDD
+554 YNIYRDQDD
-563 PNSDLSFDNFEL
+563 PNADLSFNNFEL
-575 NAGWYRS
+575 NLGWYRS

-610 YFKTDFDTNFYFPL
+610 YFKTDFDTSFYWPFNRS
-624 TPQHGFV
+624 HSFV
-631 LLARARLGYSNGY
+631 LLTKARVGYGNGY
-644 GQFKDNDQILPFW
+644 GQFGDNDQILPFW

-679 SFYAYRGSDQ
+679 SFYLYRGSEP
-689 CSPDVSGDGCSIA
+689 CSPDPSGDGCTL
-702 SPGDPTQIQV
+702 PGDPNRIEV

-724 TASFEM
+724 TASVEL

-753 GNVWDTEFDYESY
+753 GNVWDTEFDYDSY
-766 RYLPADQFS
+766 RGLPAEEFTE
-775 KLEDYSDPARLR
+775 LADYSDPSRIR
-787 ASWGMS
+787 ASAGMS

-804 FSLAWPLKEYEDD
+804 FSLAWPITEYEDD

>member
-47 ALLSLPVRVGDTVDE
+47 ALLSLPVKVGDTVDE
-62 IKLQQAI
+62 VKLQQAI

-86 DGILYV
+86 DGILFV

-98 TISIISFDGNK
+98 TISIISFEGNK

-123 GVKTGESLDRTM
+123 GVKAGESLDRTM

-192 VFSDSELISMLE
+192 VFSDSELISMIE

-239 GYIRFNVTSTQVA
+239 GYIRFEVTSTQVA

-259 LYITINVDEGEKYKV
+259 LYITINVDEGETYKV

-291 SILPIKAGNMY
+291 GILPIKAGNMY

-335 DDAKEVV
+335 DESKEVV

-366 KDEVMRRELRQMEGA
+366 KDEVLRRELRQMEGA

-421 VTVKEQPSGSF
+421 IAVKEQPSGSF

-470 YSRSANLSFTDPYF
+470 YSRSANLSFTNPYF
-484 TKDAVSLGGSVY
+484 TKDGVSLGGSVY

-522 FPINEYNR
+522 FPINESNR

-563 PNSDLSFDNFEL
+563 ANSDLSFDNFEL

-631 LLARARLGYSNGY
+631 FLARARLGYSNGY
-644 GQFKDNDQILPFW
+644 GQFNDNDQILPFW

-679 SFYAYRGSDQ
+679 SFYLYRGSEQ
-689 CSPDVSGDGCSIA
+689 CAPDVSGDGCSL
-702 SPGDPTQIQV
+702 PGDPNTIQV

-753 GNVWDTEFDYESY
+753 GNVWDTEFDYDSY
-766 RYLPADQFS
+766 RTLPADQFI
-775 KLEDYSDPARLR
+775 KLEDYSDPERIR